1 MSELPVEAIRQL
13 REMDMQLA
21 LGVLERL
28 YEKLVKER
36 GRGHNAENALNGI
49 FNLDSKKKGQDE
61 RRKAMKSGKKGK
73 GGKGSKGPGKP
84 PRGMKTVGAMD
95 GNTFARAYCM
105 AALARTPAELC
116 QSLLPAIASV
126 SRNGGDWQKK
136 LQKSYSKQFS
146 ALGLSYSQLSLLR
159 WVLEGFS
166 FDPIKVKRALLAL
179 RKKDGEVLVELQH
192 FIHAMNL
199 LDVGLSDQVL
209 ESLYVAHG
217 GEDGK
222 INLDTL
228 SKGLNIAAAQN
239 ENKNDVSMILSGVDE
254 GENWMDSMKGGSA
267 PAWAMKGMPR
277 LAGSIENEEE
287 AREMKRKKNEPTESE
302 IKAMKNVRKYRSA
315 LDGPV
320 SKVSPRVSRAKL
332 KKRSAVI
339 RPANTTRSLFQ
350 GSLYPPRATDSM
362 DDFARASVK
371 SGVSLRTANL
381 TLGRAR
387 RTQKMENKN
396 NQKTARQGT

>member
-1 MSELPVEAIRQL
+1 
-13 REMDMQLA
+13 MQLA

-166 FDPIKVKRALLAL
+166 FDSIKVKRALSAL
-179 RKKDGEVLVELQH
+179 KKKGGEVLVELQH

-287 AREMKRKKNEPTESE
+287 AREMDIIINATSLGLKGGNSFKQEFTKTKANLVYYDVVYNPKETMMVKKFRKKNVQSFNGIEMFMYQGQKSFTLWNNINPELDEE
-302 IKAMKNVRKYRSA
+302 IKQILA
-315 LDGPV
+315 
-320 SKVSPRVSRAKL
+320 SKIK
-332 KKRSAVI
+332 
-339 RPANTTRSLFQ
+339 
-350 GSLYPPRATDSM
+350 
-362 DDFARASVK
+362 
-371 SGVSLRTANL
+371 
-381 TLGRAR
+381 
-387 RTQKMENKN
+387 
-396 NQKTARQGT
+396 